1 MTEYVEERGTHG
13 DDAPIEGVEKLIR
26 ELTGIHPH
34 DLPTGVR
41 FSSEINSLCDDVYLR
56 LVQLRSAILA
66 ELSSTREEE
75 IARKELCCTLRE
87 SCDELDTRKAQL
99 ESRAIQLSK
108 DKSSRV
114 KELDAR
120 LDAST
125 RWFHHLQED
134 EIKRASRMQQ
144 ESDCRRIK
152 LESDHYVLVG
162 SDRDSP
168 VMVGTV
174 MVWRH
179 APEDIPP

>member
-1 MTEYVEERGTHG
+1 MSITRSPISISVEVPHHG
-13 DDAPIEGVEKLIR
+13 RPATKLMLVDDRA
-26 ELTGIHPH
+26 
-34 DLPTGVR
+34 
-41 FSSEINSLCDDVYLR
+41 
-56 LVQLRSAILA
+56 
-66 ELSSTREEE
+66 LSH
-75 IARKELCCTLRE
+75 RE